1 MLKLSNGLKEKEV
14 ALMKS
19 ELKTVG
25 FKNKILHLEDEI
37 HGLAI
42 NSTN

>member
-1 MLKLSNGLKEKEV
+1 VIKLSNSLKEKEV

-19 ELKTVG
+19 ELQKVG

-37 HGLAI
+37 HGLEL